1 MVSNQVLIVDDD
13 ADILKLIRRYC
24 EKLGCSVREAQTA
37 AEARAALQGFTPD
50 LVCLDLMLPDGSG
63 YSICEQ
69 IRADPRLAQ
78 VPVLVLSAR
87 SSPVDQAA
95 ALAIVRRHRGTA
107 AGRRASS
114 ELIQLAPRP
123 VSTAGTVRKIRLRSR
138 PSVQ

>member
-37 AEARAALQGFTPD
+37 AEARAVLQGFTPD

-87 SSPVDQAA
+87 SSPVDRAA
-95 ALAIVRRHRGTA
+95 AEEAGASEYLIKPLRWQSFADTAERLLAGGPQA
-107 AGRRASS
+107 N
-114 ELIQLAPRP
+114 
-123 VSTAGTVRKIRLRSR
+123 
-138 PSVQ
+138 